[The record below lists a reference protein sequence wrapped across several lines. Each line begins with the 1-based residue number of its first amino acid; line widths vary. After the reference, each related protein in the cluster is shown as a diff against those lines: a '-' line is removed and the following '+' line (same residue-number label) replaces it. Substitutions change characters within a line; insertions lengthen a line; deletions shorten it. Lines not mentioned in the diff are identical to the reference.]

1 MGIFYKFGN
10 YINSYL
16 VVKTLIEEKL
26 KEKGI
31 EADVKIDKDGNIMY
45 TMTPLPEEK
54 RVFKLPPMV
63 PPKQETPKER
73 WEREERFRR
82 EQKERDNDRSK
93 PNGIPLHQER
103 SVTIYYTEEEK
114 RVKTKDEILK
124 EIKKA
129 DKKLDEQEGI
139 KNKIEILRKEEFMK
153 QRKAI
158 LYMQMTFIQK

>member
-54 RVFKLPPMV
+54 KSF
-63 PPKQETPKER
+63 
-73 WEREERFRR
+73 
-82 EQKERDNDRSK
+82 
-93 PNGIPLHQER
+93 
-103 SVTIYYTEEEK
+103 
-114 RVKTKDEILK
+114 
-124 EIKKA
+124 
-129 DKKLDEQEGI
+129 
-139 KNKIEILRKEEFMK
+139 
-153 QRKAI
+153 
-158 LYMQMTFIQK
+158 

>member
-63 PPKQETPKER
+63 PPKQETQKER
-73 WEREERFRR
+73 WEKRR
-82 EQKERDNDRSK
+82 KS
-93 PNGIPLHQER
+93 
-103 SVTIYYTEEEK
+103 
-114 RVKTKDEILK
+114 
-124 EIKKA
+124 
-129 DKKLDEQEGI
+129 
-139 KNKIEILRKEEFMK
+139 
-153 QRKAI
+153 
-158 LYMQMTFIQK
+158 